1 MPSFFL
7 TSFVFW
13 FKWEQENLISKFTD
27 LWCICLY
34 LQPDDDCTNATVVE
48 PEIRY
53 DDPIFKRL
61 IAQVWA
67 DYQYKLN
74 QEGKLYDYV
83 IDPLEV
89 DSKLPKP
96 INDSYSGSGYTA
108 NVQMHDIKV

>member
-1 MPSFFL
+1 M
-7 TSFVFW
+7 
-13 FKWEQENLISKFTD
+13 
-27 LWCICLY
+27 
-34 LQPDDDCTNATVVE
+34 QPGDDCTNVTVVV

-74 QEGKLYDYV
+74 QEGELYGYLM
-83 IDPLEV
+83 DPLEV

-108 NVQMHDIKV
+108 NVQMHDIKVYLILYLLVRDSITHLTITYTTGLKTAQ

>member
-1 MPSFFL
+1 MWLSGPHG
-7 TSFVFW
+7 TSNFDH
-13 FKWEQENLISKFTD
+13 QNLIRSD
-27 LWCICLY
+27 LNYTNAYLCLY

>member
-1 MPSFFL
+1 MA
-7 TSFVFW
+7 VA
-13 FKWEQENLISKFTD
+13 I

-34 LQPDDDCTNATVVE
+34 LQPDDDCTNATVVVE
-48 PEIRY
+48 EIRY

-74 QEGKLYDYV
+74 QEGELYGIL